1 MGINPKTG
9 EKVYVPAK
17 KAPYFRPGKSLKIEV
32 NTKLDA
38 ELGNKIFTLRPM
50 MKKFNYDENGQL
62 RTRLAILE
70 SQLTVATRE
79 ADSLKVKNEQ
89 LNKIIKKG

>member
-1 MGINPKTG
+1 MS
-9 EKVYVPAK
+9 
-17 KAPYFRPGKSLKIEV
+17 GKNFSKHNSRRL
-32 NTKLDA
+32 
-38 ELGNKIFTLRPM
+38 M

-70 SQLTVATRE
+70 SQLSVATRE